1 MPKHRFS
8 LVACA
13 RWEENDI
20 LEWLDYHRS
29 IGIDHV
35 YLYSNDD
42 DASTLRNVI
51 GPHLEGPR
59 PFVT

>member
-1 MPKHRFS
+1 MVPEHKFS

-13 RWEENDI
+13 RWEEKDI

-42 DASTLRNVI
+42 TAYTIWNAI
-51 GPHLEGPR
+51 EPHLSGL
-59 PFVT
+59 